1 MQRSSRPLC
10 AGLLAIAAA
19 LFLVGCAQPASIV
32 LWTDIA
38 EMAPV
43 VERFNATNAGPV
55 IELVYRTDIGRQL
68 RLAPEPPD
76 LVVSTY
82 IEDRR
87 TAELFRPLDRLMRAD
102 IDLTAF
108 YAPLVA
114 AGSRDGRHYL
124 LPVSFNLPLVY
135 FAGRI
140 PPYGEPIIITPDEMQ
155 AHGER
160 FNETTA
166 GRLTRISYSP
176 LWNDLFLYELAR
188 IHGMLV
194 RENDD
199 GTPRLPFAAV
209 VAGVTA
215 AQRWIDEWNGGL
227 ESAVSFAD
235 RYLYEPSVELV
246 RQGRIAYGYTDSA
259 DFFRLS
265 DARRTGL
272 RFRWLGSETGVH
284 ALEDVVYVGIPR
296 TAANHQG
303 AEAFLTW
310 FYSDDTQRAIIA
322 GAHRDRGD
330 SFGLAGGFPALWRVT
345 ERFMP
350 TVYPELVGRIPAA
363 DRLLFSPSSPRHWGE
378 LTDQVVRPWL
388 AREIRG
394 TPQGRDLDGSIRAWL
409 LQQEQ

>member
-1 MQRSSRPLC
+1 MPIVRLPH
-10 AGLLAIAAA
+10 ALLLSITIG
-19 LFLVGCAQPASIV
+19 LFLVGCAQPASVV

-38 EMAPV
+38 EMAPI
-43 VERFNATNAGPV
+43 VERFNATHDRPV

-68 RLAPEPPD
+68 RLAPSQPD

-82 IEDRR
+82 IEDRH
-87 TAELFRPLDRLMRAD
+87 TAELLRPLDRLIRSG

-114 AGSRDGRHYL
+114 AGSRDGRQYL
-124 LPVSFNLPLVY
+124 LPVSFNLPLIY

-155 AHGER
+155 ARSEG
-160 FNETTA
+160 FNQIAA
-166 GRLTRISYSP
+166 GRLTRVSYSP
-176 LWNDLFLYELAR
+176 LWNDRFLYELAR
-188 IHGMLV
+188 IHGMRV

-199 GTPRLPFAAV
+199 GTPRLPFAGV

-215 AQRWIDEWNGGL
+215 AQRWIDTWNGGL
-227 ESAVSFAD
+227 GAATSFAD

-259 DFFRLS
+259 GFFGLS
-265 DARRTGL
+265 DARRAGL
-272 RFRWLGSETGVH
+272 RFRWLGSEH
-284 ALEDVVYVGIPR
+284 AINVLEDVVYVGIPR
-296 TAANHQG
+296 HAPNPRG
-303 AEAFLTW
+303 AEGFLTW
-310 FYSDDTQRAIIA
+310 LFTADTQSAIIA
-322 GAHRDRGD
+322 GSHRDRSD

-350 TVYPELVGRIPAA
+350 TAYPELAGRIPSAG
-363 DRLLFSPSSPRHWGE
+363 LLRFPEPSPRHWGE
-378 LTDQVVRPWL
+378 LTEQVVRPWL

-394 TPQGRDLDGSIRAWL
+394 TPQARDMDGSIRAWL